1 MHFYPHNIADYRK
14 DTRFLTKLQHWAY
27 RELLDEY
34 YLSEQ
39 PITNNEKDLFWRMG
53 ATTDEEQQAIK
64 TVLHGFFEETENGFI
79 HKRCD
84 AEIQIYKEIAEKRS
98 RAGKASGISRNRS
111 NTCSTHVQ
119 QNEDDVQQTNTQ
131 EPSTKNKEPKNIYK
145 GKSDRFDDFWKVW
158 PSSERKQAKAECKK
172 KWESKGLDEFADKI
186 ITHVEKM
193 KLTDQWQR
201 GFEPMPSTYIN
212 QSRYLD
218 LDDVDAQA
226 GLPPNMMRRAI

>member
-64 TVLHGFFEETENGFI
+64 TVLNGFFEQTEDGFI

-84 AEIQIYKEIAEKRS
+84 VEIQIYKGIAEKRS
-98 RAGKASGISRNRS
+98 RAGKASGKSRRGET

-119 QNEDDVQQTNTQ
+119 QNEDGVQQTNTQ
-131 EPSTKNKEPKNIYK
+131 EPIAKKQINTPVGVDASVWNDYLKVRRAKKLPMTETALKGIIAEANKA
-145 GKSDRFDDFWKVW
+145 GKTLNEAITICCENNWVGF
-158 PSSERKQAKAECKK
+158 KAEWLEKFKK
-172 KWESKGLDEFADKI
+172 EEV
-186 ITHVEKM
+186 ITRFPGK
-193 KLTDQWQR
+193 
-201 GFEPMPSTYIN
+201 
-212 QSRYLD
+212 
-218 LDDVDAQA
+218 
-226 GLPPNMMRRAI
+226 

>member
-1 MHFYPHNIADYRK
+1 MHYYPHNIADYRK

-84 AEIQIYKEIAEKRS
+84 VEIQIFKDIIEKKS
-98 RAGKASGISRNRS
+98 RAGKASGQSRREKT
-111 NTCSTHVQ
+111 NTCSTPVQ
-119 QNEDDVQQTNTQ
+119 HNEALVEQ
-131 EPSTKNKEPKNIYK
+131 PKNQDPISKKQINTPVGVDASVWNDYLKVRRAKKLPMTETALK
-145 GKSDRFDDFWKVW
+145 GIM
-158 PSSERKQAKAECKK
+158 SEATKAGKTLNEAITICCENNWVGFKAEWLDKFKK
-172 KWESKGLDEFADKI
+172 EEV
-186 ITHVEKM
+186 ITKFPG
-193 KLTDQWQR
+193 K
-201 GFEPMPSTYIN
+201 
-212 QSRYLD
+212 
-218 LDDVDAQA
+218 
-226 GLPPNMMRRAI
+226 